1 MKIEINKTRVIGGN
15 IPQIKIIDKE
25 LTTEIEYYSMVKELC
40 INEYLN
46 ENKDFYI
53 TFIKLTNWRVKND
66 NF

>member
-25 LTTEIEYYSMVKELC
+25 LTTEIEYYPMVKELC

-53 TFIKLTNWRVKND
+53 TLIKLTNWRVKND

>member
-1 MKIEINKTRVIGGN
+1 MKIEINKSRVIGGN

-25 LTTEIEYYSMVKELC
+25 LTTEIEYYPIVKELC

-53 TFIKLTNWRVKND
+53 AFVRLTNWEAKQ
-66 NF
+66 